1 MNERNNNNNE
11 TITKNILSEQEIAAQ
26 NNVTCES
33 LSSSDD
39 RANINSTSRKSSD
52 DFLFRL
58 TIDELGR
65 QCYPVIFLLLLP
77 AATARD
83 AAARGNYI

>member
-1 MNERNNNNNE
+1 MSATTTTTRPSQ
-11 TITKNILSEQEIAAQ
+11 KNILSEQEIAAQ

-58 TIDELGR
+58 TIDELGKAVLSSDILLYCKRR
-65 QCYPVIFLLLLP
+65 Q
-77 AATARD
+77 ARD